1 MPERSLPQPGGFE
14 GVVRPV
20 KPLVAHD
27 LPGPDGPQRRLV
39 RLHVNPAHPP
49 VGSVADNGSHT
60 VTPGYEP
67 FRLYLPCLPPLECVA
82 NRLTERI
89 QSTTAARLD
98 RARRVDVFDLR

>member
-1 MPERSLPQPGGFE
+1 MRMQANTKREMPERSLPQPGGFE

-49 VGSVADNGSHT
+49 VGSVADNDSHT
-60 VTPGYEP
+60 VTRGYEP
-67 FRLYLPCLPPLECVA
+67 FRLDLPCLPLSNA
-82 NRLTERI
+82 SR
-89 QSTTAARLD
+89 TA
-98 RARRVDVFDLR
+98 